1 MVHHPLNFLLIELYS
16 ILCGEVNSDVSLTM
30 GVDLV
35 GLPFSLSESH
45 VDFLSTHQGPRK

>member
-16 ILCGEVNSDVSLTM
+16 MLSSQVNSDVSLTM

-35 GLPFSLSESH
+35 GLPFILSESY
-45 VDFLSTHQGPRK
+45 VDFLSTHRGPRK